1 MYHRISWF
9 IYNLVVQVVKNDMK
23 GVEHL
28 ENRSKSTLSKL
39 VVGVKVLCRHLEH
52 TIWEDRRL
60 PFNIYTNASTAI
72 C

>member
-1 MYHRISWF
+1 M
-9 IYNLVVQVVKNDMK
+9 VMQVVKNHMK

-28 ENRSKSTLSKL
+28 ENRTKSTLSKL
-39 VVGVKVLCRHLEH
+39 IVGVKILCRHFEH

-60 PFNIYTNASTAI
+60 PFNIYTNASNVI

>member
-1 MYHRISWF
+1 MHI
-9 IYNLVVQVVKNDMK
+9 VVQVVKNHMK

-28 ENRSKSTLSKL
+28 ENRTKSTLSKL

-52 TIWEDRRL
+52 TIREDRRF
-60 PFNIYTNASTAI
+60 PFNIYTNASIAI